1 MKKAISVLL
10 ILFGF
15 VFAQS
20 FGDLISLS
28 DDKHEMDDYDATF
41 NLLKQAEQLEP
52 DNFEVVWRL
61 ARAHFDFFD
70 NSEDEAV
77 ISENAYAGLDYAK
90 KALELDDGRAESH
103 KWYGILIGQVGI
115 LEGTKQKIL
124 NSYEVKDHTLK
135 AIELDPGDD
144 GNLHVMG
151 RWHFTLADLSWFERQ
166 IAGLIY
172 AKPPK
177 ASFEEAADFFQMAI
191 DIEPDEVRHHLFL
204 GKTYIEMDQIDE
216 AKNALNA
223 ALAITAETD
232 SDRILQKEAQEL
244 LSDL

>member
-10 ILFGF
+10 ILTSF
-15 VFAQS
+15 VLAQG
-20 FGDLISLS
+20 FGDLLS
-28 DDKHEMDDYDATF
+28 QADAKHEVDDFSANYE
-41 NLLKQAEQLEP
+41 LLKQAEKLEAENY
-52 DNFEVVWRL
+52 DVVWRL

-124 NSYEVKDHTLK
+124 NSYEVKEHTLK
-135 AIELDPGDD
+135 AIELDPEDD
-144 GNLHVMG
+144 GNFHVMG
-151 RWHFTLADLSWFERQ
+151 RWHYTLADLSWVERK

-172 AKPPK
+172 AAPPK
-177 ASFEEAADFFQMAI
+177 ASFKEAVEFFTQAHEML
-191 DIEPDEVRHHLFL
+191 PDEVRHLL
-204 GKTYIEMDQIDE
+204 WLAKSEAEMGNE
-216 AKNALNA
+216 AAAKDACNA
-223 ALAITAETD
+223 ALAITPEND
-232 SDRILQKEAQEL
+232 SDRILQKEAEEL
-244 LSDL
+244 LANL